1 MTIQTEERILYCG
14 TYDEYCYII
23 IDKISTKYKINI
35 VNNYVYFVDH
45 IYDVGQEFVKYVIIM
60 INMLYNRFNKD
71 KEQFNK
77 FDLLYYNIMLL
88 DKTNVEESNKILKY
102 LNIFLYFY
110 IHILYISDLDLI
122 ECKSDLLDTYL
133 YNKIVVKCNLKNNIF
148 ILTNNI
154 LHEIQYKYKI
164 NIESNKQAYY
174 SKLKFL

>member
-1 MTIQTEERILYCG
+1 MTLQTEERILYCG
-14 TYDEYCYII
+14 TCDEYCYII

-102 LNIFLYFY
+102 LNI
-110 IHILYISDLDLI
+110 SDLI

-164 NIESNKQAYY
+164 KIESNKQAYY